1 MDQLVPRIGE
11 VRVELLMITGIFGG
25 NLLISLIG
33 HHRKI
38 SGQPPC
44 VSMLAAAVFC
54 PPLIIAI
61 WTPHGL
67 PLLVKHG
74 LEVII
79 IPLRRRAGPWAV
91 KAGGDGVWT
100 KASLRTGT
108 TRSIGRPSA
117 RVGRRFEIRTFAVI
131 RCLSPC
137 CALQVA
143 AAMCP
148 SQRVTTADQSDCL
161 AIAPPH
167 PLFEGVSY
175 FQGAQFRG
183 TVVHPLGTK
192 VWISALQL
200 RALGEDVNQAHGM
213 ACLKPASRLGKIALG
228 MVRLVLLRP
237 PETVLAG

>member
-61 WTPHGL
+61 RTLHGR
-67 PLLVKHG
+67 PLLEKRR
-74 LEVII
+74 LEEIVI
-79 IPLRRRAGPWAV
+79 PSRRRSGPRAF
-91 KAGGDGVWT
+91 KARGDGVRAQT
-100 KASLRTGT
+100 SLRPVT
-108 TRSIGRPSA
+108 TSS
-117 RVGRRFEIRTFAVI
+117 VGRASSRMWCRFEKRTFIVVWY
-131 RCLSPC
+131 LSPL

-143 AAMCP
+143 IAMCP
-148 SQRVTTADQSDCL
+148 AQRVTSADQRDGL
-161 AIAPPH
+161 TIAPAH
-167 PLFEGVSY
+167 PLFERVSDL
-175 FQGAQFRG
+175 QGAQLRG
-183 TVVHPLGTK
+183 AIMHPFGIELRVT
-192 VWISALQL
+192 ALQL